1 MRKFQRFILTML
13 LWGVPMGP
21 ALAQTPA
28 PAFESSTARI
38 AGWNLAGIP
47 AIPDARL
54 EEQVKALQLLDAEV
68 VALVEVNPVS
78 VLDRLQAKLAEA
90 GLAYEDPV
98 IIDKPGV
105 QQDIGARYR
114 CDQSSMAGWIGFRT
128 YRQSEGSSGRYE
140 GRKV

>member
-13 LWGVPMGP
+13 LWGVTMGP

-68 VALVEVNPVS
+68 VTLVEVNPVS
-78 VLDRLQAKLAEA
+78 VLDRLQAKLGEA

-98 IIDKPGV
+98 IID
-105 QQDIGARYR
+105 
-114 CDQSSMAGWIGFRT
+114 
-128 YRQSEGSSGRYE
+128 
-140 GRKV
+140 